1 MIKLLIVGI
10 LSSLVL
16 TIIGAWVAKRVQG
29 QAWRPGL
36 GMLALACFVSGAF
49 LLTVVKIPPLGALL
63 LMLGSILSMGV
74 RRSERTGP
82 SASPGASSPPPRR
95 RKGGMSPDEA
105 RDILGV
111 EADASADDVQAAY
124 LRLIRRNHP
133 DQGGST
139 GLAAQLNAARDV
151 LLGKK

>member
-1 MIKLLIVGI
+1 MIKLLIVGV

-16 TIIGAWVAKRVQG
+16 GIIGAWVAKRVQG
-29 QAWRPGL
+29 KAWRPGV

-49 LLTVVKIPPLGALL
+49 LLTVVKIPPVGALL

-74 RRSERTGP
+74 RRSERAEP
-82 SASPGASSPPPRR
+82 RASSPPPPR
-95 RKGGMSPDEA
+95 RKIGMSPDEA
-105 RDILGV
+105 RDILGLG
-111 EADASADDVQAAY
+111 ADASADDVQAAY

>member
-1 MIKLLIVGI
+1 MIKLLIVGF
-10 LSSLVL
+10 LSSVVL

-29 QAWRPGL
+29 QAWKPGV

-63 LMLGSILSMGV
+63 LMVGSILSIGV
-74 RRSERTGP
+74 RRGERPGP
-82 SASPGASSPPPRR
+82 SASPPPRR
-95 RKGGMSPDEA
+95 RKGGMTPDEA
-105 RDILGV
+105 RDLLGLS
-111 EADASADDVQAAY
+111 ADASADDVQAAY